1 MAHFEPQ
8 CAGRRAAK
16 LTQLE
21 RSFPAPLW
29 SMYACLHGLLDGVPF
44 VITPPVWIL
53 LPTSQPKNTIGTE
66 RGQLLTEN
74 AVEGPMPW

>member
-1 MAHFEPQ
+1 
-8 CAGRRAAK
+8 
-16 LTQLE
+16 
-21 RSFPAPLW
+21 
-29 SMYACLHGLLDGVPF
+29 MYACLHGLLDGVPF